1 LSMGRPWL
9 LLSLGLVG
17 SIGGCDLPLGSNEES
32 EGLEALQAAREKAD
46 AARYLVALD
55 TACCD
60 RDGNRLGQR
69 LQFAP
74 RLTQIW
80 QNGRIVLWE
89 RLAPGGASKE
99 RDVSYSLRHGRGCYD
114 RHTVGE
120 FDRTGVMEM
129 RRSIVVPQVLID
141 EAELTES
148 RGRDLIRVRGPIS
161 ERGTRVENQLYLDRA
176 GRPLRKLERV
186 AFVSRRPPRRW
197 SERRYRYPE
206 RLDLGRPPGPRCEK
220 PPPAGPPSPRPL
232 AGHPG

>member
-1 LSMGRPWL
+1 MGRSWL

-17 SIGGCDLPLGSNEES
+17 ALGGCDLPVGSSEDS

-46 AARYLVALD
+46 ASRYLVALD

-60 RDGNRLGQR
+60 RDGHRLRQR

-74 RLTQIW
+74 RLTRIS
-80 QNGRIVLWE
+80 QNGRVVLWQ
-89 RLAPGGASKE
+89 RLAPASARQE

-114 RHTVGE
+114 RHTGEEFERVG
-120 FDRTGVMEM
+120 VIEM
-129 RRSIVVPQVLID
+129 RRGIVVPKELVD
-141 EAELTES
+141 EAEFADS
-148 RGRDLIRVRGPIS
+148 GGRNLIRLRGPVS
-161 ERGTRVENQLYLDRA
+161 ERGTRVESRLYLDRA
-176 GRPLRKLERV
+176 GRPLLKLEGV

-206 RLDLGRPPGPRCEK
+206 RIDLGPPPGPLCK
-220 PPPAGPPSPRPL
+220 TTAKGPPSPRPS

>member
-1 LSMGRPWL
+1 MGRPWL

-17 SIGGCDLPLGSNEES
+17 ALGGCDLPLVANEES
-32 EGLEALQAAREKAD
+32 EGLAALQAAREKAD

-60 RDGNRLGQR
+60 RDGDRLRQR

-74 RLTQIW
+74 RLTRIS

-89 RLAPGGASKE
+89 RLAPGGARQE
-99 RDVSYSLRHGRGCYD
+99 RDVSYSLAHGRGCYD
-114 RHTVGE
+114 RHTAGE
-120 FDRTGVMEM
+120 FDRTGVIEM
-129 RRSIVVPQVLID
+129 RRGIVVPQELID
-141 EAELTES
+141 EAELTQS
-148 RGRDLIRVRGPIS
+148 GGRTLIRLRGPIS
-161 ERGTRVENQLYLDRA
+161 ERGTRVEGRLYLDR
-176 GRPLRKLERV
+176 GGHPVRMLERV

-197 SERRYRYPE
+197 SERRYRYPR